1 MMIVKRCA
9 FVLESQS
16 FFIVCVFVTKKEEVI
31 VIYCLREC
39 IVHNITIRVHIFYN
53 YFYLNTTTKLDQKY
67 KIL

>member
-1 MMIVKRCA
+1 MIVKRCA

-16 FFIVCVFVTKKEEVI
+16 FFIVCLFVTNKKKVI
-31 VIYCLREC
+31 VIHCLKEC
-39 IVHNITIRVHIFYN
+39 IVCNITIRVHIFDN